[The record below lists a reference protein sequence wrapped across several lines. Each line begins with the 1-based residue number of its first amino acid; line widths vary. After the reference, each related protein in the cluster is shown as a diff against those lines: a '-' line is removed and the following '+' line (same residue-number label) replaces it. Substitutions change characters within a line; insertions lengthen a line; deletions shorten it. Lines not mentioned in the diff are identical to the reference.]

1 MRKMIFG
8 SAKWLFTLLVLVLA
22 ATAVSAAQ
30 QPKTQSPE
38 NGKEKADPSKPIRVT
53 DQPFKIEPTDQYV
66 IGPDDVLAI
75 NVWREPEISR
85 TLPVRPDGSI
95 SLPLV
100 GEIKASGQTP
110 RELQAKITEELRAYL
125 SNPQVTVIVQ
135 DVRSQRFNIVGEVV
149 RPGSYTL
156 ARPMTVLDAIATAGG
171 FAQWAKTSKIYV
183 LRRNKDGSRLIVPFN
198 YKDVIKGKKFYQDL
212 ELEPGDTIVVP

>member
-1 MRKMIFG
+1 MRKITFG
-8 SAKWLFTLLVLVLA
+8 SAQVLLTLLVVVLA
-22 ATAVSAAQ
+22 ATALSAAQ
-30 QPKTQSPE
+30 QPKSPPRE
-38 NGKEKADPSKPIRVT
+38 NGKEKTDPSKPIRVT
-53 DQPFKIEPTDQYV
+53 EQPFKIEPTDTYV

-110 RELQAKITEELRAYL
+110 LELQAKITEELRAYL

-183 LRRNKDGSRLIVPFN
+183 LRRNKDGSRLIIPFN